1 MLRLW
6 KAITKITMLN
16 EQLLNTKKVDS
27 MFLRVETVRT
37 KAKEVCAMQ
46 VYK

>member
-1 MLRLW
+1 MEGHYENNYAKW
-6 KAITKITMLN
+6 TAA
-16 EQLLNTKKVDS
+16 EHKKVDS

-37 KAKEVCAMQ
+37 NAKEVCAMQ